1 MSTSRSI
8 RRHGRIVFASRR
20 HPIRHRGDTPRRA
33 SPVRHASF
41 RDAASRSSARSSKRT
56 NRSRCP
62 RPSRSGAPHR
72 GLVVA
77 RPEVATRQRVSRGPR
92 PVRAAA
98 TSDAAPTPSRREALA
113 AAFSAAAAASLT
125 LRPLPAFAASV
136 APVAFDPVQNERW
149 TAVPI
154 STALP
159 SDWNPRPG
167 QRAKQSKF
175 MLYTDTYGPNY
186 RYTTALPRYVD
197 ADGAV
202 AAQVIQVAVQS
213 RRARSPSRT
222 SAPMPASAAA
232 KAFGIEAEDIALA
245 EVVTA
250 SKRTDAGQQT
260 YYQWEL
266 LCPTGNR
273 VLISACISGGGLYV
287 FSAEANADC
296 GETRRRPEITRRRSF
311 AVPVV
316 SESTTDISNRIYNN
330 ASEGGFK

>member
-1 MSTSRSI
+1 MS
-8 RRHGRIVFASRR
+8 ASV
-20 HPIRHRGDTPRRA
+20 A
-33 SPVRHASF
+33 LL
-41 RDAASRSSARSSKRT
+41 
-56 NRSRCP
+56 
-62 RPSRSGAPHR
+62 GAPHHR
-72 GLVVA
+72 SLLGA
-77 RPEVATRQRVSRGPR
+77 RPEVATRQRISRGLR
-92 PVRAAA
+92 HVRAAA
-98 TSDAAPTPSRREALA
+98 TSDATPTPSRREALA

-125 LRPLPAFAASV
+125 LRPLPAFAAAV

-213 RRARSPSRT
+213 RGGQESIADLGPI
-222 SAPMPASAAA
+222 AGIDAA

-250 SKRTDAGQQT
+250 SKRTDAGKQT

-287 FSAEANADC
+287 FSAEANADQW
-296 GETRRRPEITRRRSF
+296 GKHADALRGAATAF